1 MKIDWKRKL
10 TSRKL
15 WMAVAG
21 FITGVMVLFT
31 AGATEQTVTG
41 CVMALGSVV
50 AYIVGEGL
58 TDAASVKTDNP
69 EDKTEDKT
77 ENK

>member
-1 MKIDWKRKL
+1 MNIDWKRKL

-21 FITGVMVLFT
+21 FITGILLVFT
-31 AGATEQTVTG
+31 AGATEETITG

-58 TDAASVKTDNP
+58 TDAASIKSGDNNTD
-69 EDKTEDKT
+69 
-77 ENK
+77 

>member
-1 MKIDWKRKL
+1 MNIDWKRKL

-21 FITGVMVLFT
+21 LLTGILLVFT
-31 AGATEQTVTG
+31 AGATEETITG

-58 TDAASVKTDNP
+58 TDAASIKSGDNNTD
-69 EDKTEDKT
+69 
-77 ENK
+77 